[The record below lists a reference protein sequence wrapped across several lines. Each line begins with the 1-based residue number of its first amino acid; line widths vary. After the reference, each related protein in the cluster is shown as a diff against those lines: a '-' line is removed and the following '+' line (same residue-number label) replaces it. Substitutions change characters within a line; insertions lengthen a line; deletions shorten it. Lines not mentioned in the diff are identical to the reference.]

1 MSGVGG
7 VAKQA
12 RTCNPC
18 NPPPLSLSPSI
29 TLSHSLS
36 LIPPPPPSLPPS
48 LPSLSR
54 SLARSLSRS
63 LLLLLFLLLLP
74 GEQDARRSPVTVRRV
89 SPVSDEVAYAL
100 ATGPGLV
107 PSLTLGPHRC
117 RHVPVSVASPPPPP
131 CPVAPRLLM
140 HGPKKS
146 ESRVHLRPPRF
157 CAARLPGP
165 CAAPAG
171 CADETQRS
179 RSGAACHT
187 RHARAHIR
195 THTRARARQAL
206 ASLTYGDLRKLQ
218 LFGHGSVCVRARA
231 DGNGEELRVCLC
243 VCTHFLSAASVCM
256 C

>member
-1 MSGVGG
+1 MGWRNRHAHV
-7 VAKQA
+7 
-12 RTCNPC
+12 
-18 NPPPLSLSPSI
+18 
-29 TLSHSLS
+29 TLVTHLHS
-36 LIPPPPPSLPPS
+36 PSLPPS
-48 LPSLSR
+48 PPFPLSSSFSSLSLSR

-63 LLLLLFLLLLP
+63 LLLLLFLLPLP

-117 RHVPVSVASPPPPP
+117 RHVPVSVASPPLPP
-131 CPVAPRLLM
+131 CPLAPQLF
-140 HGPKKS
+140 GPKKS

-171 CADETQRS
+171 CAAVTQRS

-187 RHARAHIR
+187 RHARAHTR
-195 THTRARARQAL
+195 APTRARARATGAGL
-206 ASLTYGDLRKLQ
+206 ADLR
-218 LFGHGSVCVRARA
+218 RPA
-231 DGNGEELRVCLC
+231 
-243 VCTHFLSAASVCM
+243 
-256 C
+256 

>member
-1 MSGVGG
+1 MIAGATAQDISG
-7 VAKQA
+7 
-12 RTCNPC
+12 RFF
-18 NPPPLSLSPSI
+18 
-29 TLSHSLS
+29 
-36 LIPPPPPSLPPS
+36 
-48 LPSLSR
+48 
-54 SLARSLSRS
+54 
-63 LLLLLFLLLLP
+63 LLLFLRPLP

-117 RHVPVSVASPPPPP
+117 RHVPVSVASPPLPP
-131 CPVAPRLLM
+131 CPLAPQLF
-140 HGPKKS
+140 GPKKS

-218 LFGHGSVCVRARA
+218 LFGHGSVCACVCFVPVCVCVRACVRA
-231 DGNGEELRVCLC
+231 CVRVCAC
-243 VCTHFLSAASVCM
+243 V
-256 C
+256 